1 MEEAATAAALSSP
14 TAAAAAAGPSRRPA
28 APGASSLPFDRR
40 RGFAFGSVK
49 VGKSSW
55 PSVPVKGLCLGGRV
69 LLCWE
74 MERKL
79 VGSYL

>member
-1 MEEAATAAALSSP
+1 MEAAAAAAALRSP
-14 TAAAAAAGPSRRPA
+14 TAAAAAGPSRRPA

-49 VGKSSW
+49 VGRSSW
-55 PSVPVKGLCLGGRV
+55 PSVPVKGLCLDGRV